1 MNPRGWRRKWLH
13 QVAWAFARTIC
24 LSCSHLQIDV
34 EGTSAVAFCSPL
46 QLVVA
51 GCAPDFC
58 CCAHPE
64 FRYRQSAQNFASHKR
79 AGSCS
84 RHRAAETCE
93 RGPKGPGCSC
103 LIMCARQKPE
113 MWGVCHESRSAV
125 HMFAGQWSLPLS
137 SRCTDTIRPSVLVR
151 LSCRL
156 CRLVFFLQCAMP
168 QMLRSRA
175 RLSSGSMDW
184 MWPFCCTNIFHLVSY
199 RLPCTCSTDP
209 FFTEHS
215 SRTRGAVPNMLDLR
229 RRSSFP
235 ILLMW
240 DDSTG
245 DSSKLFREVS

>member
-1 MNPRGWRRKWLH
+1 MNPRGWRWKWLH

-34 EGTSAVAFCSPL
+34 QGTSAVAFCSPL

-156 CRLVFFLQCAMP
+156 CRLVFSCSAQCLRCSVRGHDYLQAAWIGCGHSVAP
-168 QMLRSRA
+168 TYSILFHIDCLA
-175 RLSSGSMDW
+175 RVQQTRFS
-184 MWPFCCTNIFHLVSY
+184 PNIPAEPVALC
-199 RLPCTCSTDP
+199 PTCWICVDGEV
-209 FFTEHS
+209 FQ
-215 SRTRGAVPNMLDLR
+215 
-229 RRSSFP
+229 SFSCGMIQP
-235 ILLMW
+235 A
-240 DDSTG
+240 TAQNCFV
-245 DSSKLFREVS
+245 K